1 MFDENE
7 IKKMVEKWSDF
18 NSEIDEED
26 EFDVDCFYEL
36 YKPTVEIVREC
47 SIKDAHS
54 QAELRLMHELTRFVY
69 KGIYDDEQME
79 CRESVWT
86 LIDAMCGWNLGYLGL
101 PSEKED

>member
-18 NSEIDEED
+18 SS
-26 EFDVDCFYEL
+26 
-36 YKPTVEIVREC
+36 EIVREC

-69 KGIYDDEQME
+69 KGIYDDEQIE